1 MKTIE
6 QTRKE
11 IVKHFTR
18 IIHTTPCKFEL
29 MEVTESIERQLDA
42 GTITGQ
48 DFCDLHN
55 IQTRHR
61 RKLDNRIHK
70 REKRIE

>member
-11 IVKHFTR
+11 IVEHFTR
-18 IIHTTPCKFEL
+18 IIHETPCKFEL

-55 IQTRHR
+55 IQTRHWH
-61 RKLDNRIHK
+61 KLDNRIHK
-70 REKRIE
+70 GEKKN

>member
-1 MKTIE
+1 MKTTE

-11 IVKHFTR
+11 IVEHFTR

-29 MEVTESIERQLDA
+29 MDVTESIERQLDV

-48 DFCDLHN
+48 DFCELHN
-55 IQTRHR
+55 IQTRHI
-61 RKLDNRIHK
+61 RKLDNRTHK
-70 REKRIE
+70 KKERKN